1 MISNSSVEALKPF
14 LTWYLHVGLPQLSA
28 PGESHSKVGFQ
39 THLNLHW
46 VREGE
51 KTSPL
56 WEEKALC
63 GFPGAFEKAPGAEG
77 MYVLV

>member
-1 MISNSSVEALKPF
+1 MEAFEP
-14 LTWYLHVGLPQLSA
+14 YLNGYLCVGLPQLSA
-28 PGESHSKVGFQ
+28 LGGSHGRMGFQ
-39 THLNLHW
+39 TPLIVHQ
-46 VREGE
+46 VREGGK

-77 MYVLV
+77 TYVLV